1 MPLSHRSSISR
12 ANAHAHPPARLV
24 FSALAQSLTRLI
36 YLSRIHA
43 HFSLGTVCD
52 RGERVCDVFGPD
64 RGSHVL
70 SANDWA
76 SESRVPSFPPR
87 MHTCVRAQ
95 VAAEARYITTSF
107 RRIDDPAFALSH
119 DDMPPYSRSSGGLS
133 NKRCNAL
140 LLQRRVWCRPLW
152 TAWSAS

>member
-1 MPLSHRSSISR
+1 MKPSRACRCQAQSSCPLMPLSHRSSISR
-12 ANAHAHPPARLV
+12 ANAHAHPSARLV
-24 FSALAQSLTRLI
+24 ISALAQSLSRLL

-43 HFSLGTVCD
+43 HFSLSTVCD

-119 DDMPPYSRSSGGLS
+119 DDMPPYY
-133 NKRCNAL
+133 KEF
-140 LLQRRVWCRPLW
+140 WWP
-152 TAWSAS
+152 

>member
-1 MPLSHRSSISR
+1 MAVTMARPPVRRIHSAGGPAPRQLKRQLGERIFWRRSQPR
-12 ANAHAHPPARLV
+12 WART
-24 FSALAQSLTRLI
+24 SQGDRAQSLSRLL
-36 YLSRIHA
+36 YLSGIHA

-107 RRIDDPAFALSH
+107 RRIDDRAFALSH
-119 DDMPPYSRSSGGLS
+119 DDMTPYF
-133 NKRCNAL
+133 KEF
-140 LLQRRVWCRPLW
+140 WWP
-152 TAWSAS
+152 